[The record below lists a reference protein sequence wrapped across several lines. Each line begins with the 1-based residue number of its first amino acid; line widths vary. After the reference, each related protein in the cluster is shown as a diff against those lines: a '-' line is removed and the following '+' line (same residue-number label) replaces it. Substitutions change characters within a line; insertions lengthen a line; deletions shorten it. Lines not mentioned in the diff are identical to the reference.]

1 MRPHS
6 QVIDF
11 IRVFTIAF
19 FRSAGYNCLMKC
31 ENTVKI
37 GDVVKSLDFVG
48 DNGCYYVGI
57 VTDINALD
65 FTFKANTIKR
75 VWNGRA
81 VSKIETSE
89 TFVAPLPGYNLSDEK
104 AERRGLAP
112 RIQVLA

>member
-1 MRPHS
+1 
-6 QVIDF
+6 
-11 IRVFTIAF
+11 
-19 FRSAGYNCLMKC
+19 MKS
-31 ENTVKI
+31 ENIVRI

-57 VTDINALD
+57 VIDINALD

-75 VWNGRA
+75 VWNYEM
-81 VSKIETSE
+81 VSEEHISS